1 MPGVVTTLMTL
12 RGMVDMLELELKQ
25 EMRTQVFRHLP
36 RFNDRFCFS
45 FPLTPATPCVTVCGA
60 CSNRWARLTDSTCG
74 CVPGVIECRRRVTS
88 SLRS

>member
-36 RFNDRFCFS
+36 RFKD
-45 FPLTPATPCVTVCGA
+45 CVV
-60 CSNRWARLTDSTCG
+60 
-74 CVPGVIECRRRVTS
+74 
-88 SLRS
+88 